1 MIELTKEQKDKAI
14 SEIQNYFLN
23 ERDEEIGSLQGLLL
37 LDFFM
42 EKLGFIIY
50 NKGIEDAKAFMED
63 KLEDIY
69 TLQE

>member
-14 SEIQNYFLN
+14 TEIQNYFLN
-23 ERDEEIGSLQGLLL
+23 ERDEEIGTLQGMLL

-42 EKLGFIIY
+42 EKVGSIVY
-50 NKGIEDAKAFMED
+50 NKAIEDAKSFMED

-69 TLQE
+69 SLQQ

>member
-1 MIELTKEQKDKAI
+1 MIELSKEQKDKAI
-14 SEIQNYFLN
+14 VEIQNYFLN

-42 EKLGFIIY
+42 ESIGSIVY
-50 NKGIEDAKAFMED
+50 NQGIEDAKAFMED

-69 TLQE
+69 GLQK